1 MPRCRPTVIAIIEQ
15 FLPNFLC
22 SAQSFAAS
30 FNLADKV
37 KHALIPWGRESLNS
51 AIQMS
56 DKHVNSG
63 TPKNQVQQLH
73 VEVLAVETA
82 WKS

>member
-1 MPRCRPTVIAIIEQ
+1 MPRRPTMIAIIEQ
-15 FLPNFLC
+15 FLSNFLC
-22 SAQSFAAS
+22 SAKPFAAS
-30 FNLADKV
+30 FKLTDKV

-56 DKHVNSG
+56 DKHVNPVA
-63 TPKNQVQQLH
+63 PKNQVQELYI
-73 VEVLAVETA
+73 EVLAVETT

>member
-1 MPRCRPTVIAIIEQ
+1 MPHRPTVIAIIEQ
-15 FLPNFLC
+15 FLSNFLC

-37 KHALIPWGRESLNS
+37 KHALIPWGLESLNS

-56 DKHVNSG
+56 DKHVNSVA
-63 TPKNQVQQLH
+63 PKKQLQEFH
-73 VEVLAVETA
+73 IEVLAVETA

>member
-1 MPRCRPTVIAIIEQ
+1 MPHRPTVIAIIEQ
-15 FLPNFLC
+15 FLSNFLC

-37 KHALIPWGRESLNS
+37 KHALIPWGLESSNS

-56 DKHVNSG
+56 DKHVNPVA
-63 TPKNQVQQLH
+63 PKTRFNSFTT
-73 VEVLAVETA
+73 ELAVEII
-82 WKS
+82 

>member
-1 MPRCRPTVIAIIEQ
+1 MPHRPTVIAIIEQ
-15 FLPNFLC
+15 FLSNFLC

-37 KHALIPWGRESLNS
+37 KHALIPWDPESLNS

-73 VEVLAVETA
+73 VEMLAVETA

>member
-1 MPRCRPTVIAIIEQ
+1 MPHRPTVIAIIEQ
-15 FLPNFLC
+15 FLSNFLC

-37 KHALIPWGRESLNS
+37 KHALIPWGPESLNS

-56 DKHVNSG
+56 DKHVNSVA
-63 TPKNQVQQLH
+63 PKNQVQELH
-73 VEVLAVETA
+73 IEVLDVETA